1 MKPLNKAERRTGKS
15 DDLNDFD
22 EKLNVCFQIYNEKL
36 RDLTPVIKQVA
47 EEEEELIKI
56 DEIWDALTDH
66 YITLSLTHIM

>member
-36 RDLTPVIKQVA
+36 GDLTPVIKQVA

-66 YITLSLTHIM
+66 YITLSLAHIL